1 MGNDVDRQI
10 ILKLSKL
17 PRYASDI
24 AIDLGISKP
33 AVKKHLEKLKDAGF
47 ILKHE
52 SEDSDD
58 KKQYY
63 CINSDLSF
71 SFSLDLNPNYFSYRT
86 KNTNITIRQSIF
98 EKSSESSSK
107 YTLQASVLGDK
118 SGVTSES
125 VYLRGRGKLKAANA
139 ALTQLGRAFRDIEL
153 NIRAVEENRHLL
165 LGDKNE
171 IITRI
176 KAVINS
182 LVSEPMEREI
192 IFSFFYRTIES
203 FDKGISIKK
212 FLEDIF
218 LKAPS
223 SRAGVSG
230 DTTPQSVEKQRKRIK
245 RMEILLNNIIN
256 EFVFIKKIR
265 DANNEQI
272 IVFDF

>member
-47 ILKHE
+47 ILRHE
-52 SEDSDD
+52 SDDSDD

-63 CINSDLSF
+63 CLNSELSV
-71 SFSLDLNPNYFSYRT
+71 SFSLDLNPNYFSYRSE
-86 KNTNITIRQSIF
+86 NTNLIISSSD
-98 EKSSESSSK
+98 KSSESSNK
-107 YTLQASVLGDK
+107 YVLQASVLGDK
-118 SGVTSES
+118 SGITRES
-125 VYLRGRGKLKAANA
+125 IILRRSGKIKAANES
-139 ALTQLGRAFRDIEL
+139 LTQLGRALRDIEL
-153 NIRAVEENRHLL
+153 DIRELEDTRYKFLAN
-165 LGDKNE
+165 KNE

-176 KAVINS
+176 KHVINS

-203 FDKGISIKK
+203 FNKGLSIQK

-218 LKAPS
+218 LKFS
-223 SRAGVSG
+223 GSRAGVSG
-230 DTTPQSVEKQRKRIK
+230 NTTQSIGKQRKRIEK
-245 RMEILLNNIIN
+245 LEILLNNIIN
-256 EFVFIKKIR
+256 EFNFIKKIR
-265 DANNEQI
+265 DINTNEQI